1 MKQFTI
7 GEDAADQ
14 RLDRYIKKLLP
25 RAKSGEVQRWIR
37 TKKIKVNKLKCAASH
52 RLRLGDVVWIF
63 LPNPVIDDYMRDFTP
78 FVGGQ
83 GALKIVYEDDDILI
97 VDKPVG
103 LLTHPDKTEYK
114 HTLATQVQH
123 YLKRHIS
130 ATFRPASVNRLDKN
144 TSGLVLF
151 GKNYGA
157 LKTYNQLMRE
167 GKIKKQYSAIAIGNL
182 TVPVSLRAHIVKDAR
197 SNKVFIVD
205 RPAENGKYIHT
216 DIEPV
221 DWRAGFSKLRV
232 HLHTGRTHQI
242 RVSLAHLGH
251 PIVGDVKY
259 GGAKVKGVTTQL
271 LHAECLIVEGAV
283 YRSAATRIEDFWERL
298 KE

>member
-14 RLDRYIKKLLP
+14 RLDRYVKKLLP

-37 TKKIKVNKLKCAASH
+37 TKKIKVNKLKCAANQ
-52 RLRLGDVVWIF
+52 RLTLGDVVWIF
-63 LPNPVIDDYMRDFTP
+63 LPDPVIDDYMRDFTP
-78 FVGGQ
+78 LTGGE
-83 GALKIVYEDDDILI
+83 GALKIVFENDDILI

-114 HTLATQVQH
+114 NTLATQVQH

-130 ATFRPASVNRLDKN
+130 ATFRPASINRLDKN

-151 GKNYGA
+151 GKNYAA
-157 LKTYNQLMRE
+157 LKRYNQLMRE
-167 GKIKKQYSAIAIGNL
+167 GKIKKQYSAVAIGNL
-182 TVPVSLRAHIVKDAR
+182 TEPVSLKAHIVKDAR

-205 RPAENGKYIHT
+205 RPGDNSKRIHT
-216 DIEPV
+216 DVEPI
-221 DWRAGFSKLRV
+221 DWRAGFSKLRI

-242 RVSLAHLGH
+242 RVSLAHLGY

-271 LHAECLIVEGAV
+271 LHAESLIVDGV
-283 YRSAATRIEDFWERL
+283 LYQSKSVRIEDFWEHL
-298 KE
+298 KD

>member
-1 MKQFTI
+1 MKQFSI

-37 TKKIKVNKLKCAASH
+37 TKKIKVNRARCVANH
-52 RLRLGDVVWIF
+52 RLAIGDVVWVF
-63 LPNPVIDDYMRDFTP
+63 LPDPVIDDYMRDFTP
-78 FVGGQ
+78 LQGGQ
-83 GALKIVYEDDDILI
+83 GALKIVYEDDNILI

-103 LLTHPDKTEYK
+103 LLTHPDKSEYK
-114 HTLATQVQH
+114 QTLATQVQH
-123 YLKRHIS
+123 YLKSHIS

-151 GKNYGA
+151 GKNYSA

-167 GKIKKQYSAIAIGNL
+167 GKIKKQYSAVAIGSL
-182 TVPVSLRAHIVKDAR
+182 TEAVSLKAHIVKDAH

-205 RPAENGKYIHT
+205 RPAANSKRIHT
-216 DIEPV
+216 DIEPL
-221 DWRAGFSKLRV
+221 DWRAGFSKLRI

-242 RVSLAHLGH
+242 RVSLAHLGY

-259 GGAKVKGVTTQL
+259 GGAKIKGVTTQL
-271 LHAECLIVEGAV
+271 LHAESLMIDGVLYQSVSE
-283 YRSAATRIEDFWERL
+283 RIEEFWRRL
-298 KE
+298 KD